1 MPPSV
6 IVLEAFS
13 LIAELIKSDNSGIS
27 SNWLFNS
34 SNGASLSI
42 PKIFLI
48 AGTFDKELA
57 SCKKSTGTALPKETR
72 EAKRSKS

>member
-1 MPPSV
+1 M
-6 IVLEAFS
+6 
-13 LIAELIKSDNSGIS
+13 AELIKPDNSGIS
-27 SNWLFNS
+27 SNWLLNS
-34 SNGASLSI
+34 FKDVSSRTS
-42 PKIFLI
+42 KIFLM